1 METEQEGPRAS
12 STSGKAILR
21 IGPRVRVMLVRD
33 RGPIYVRPLSSSSEV
48 DALLRE
54 EMLSWD
60 RERFVALLLDGRNK
74 LLGIDEVSK
83 GSLGASIVHPRE
95 LFKAAILANAAA
107 IICAHNHP
115 SGDPTPSAEDR
126 RITERLRRAA
136 EVLGIPI
143 LDHIVIGD
151 PSFYSFADN
160 GW

>member
-1 METEQEGPRAS
+1 METEQEGPRALC
-12 STSGKAILR
+12 TSGKATLR

-33 RGPIYVRPLSSSSEV
+33 CGPIYVRPLSSSGEV

-54 EMLSWD
+54 EMLTWD
-60 RERFVALLLDGRNK
+60 RERFVALLLDGGNK

-126 RITERLRRAA
+126 RITERIRRAA
-136 EVLGIPI
+136 EILGIPV
-143 LDHIVIGD
+143 LDHVVIGD
-151 PSFYSFADN
+151 PSYYSFADN

>member
-1 METEQEGPRAS
+1 MEAEPEGPRAP
-12 STSGKAILR
+12 STLGKAILR

-33 RGPIYVRPLSSSSEV
+33 RGPVYVRPLSSSGEV

-143 LDHIVIGD
+143 LDHVVIGD

>member
-12 STSGKAILR
+12 CTSGKAILR

-33 RGPIYVRPLSSSSEV
+33 RGPIYVRPLSSSGEV

-54 EMLSWD
+54 EMLSSD
-60 RERFVALLLDGRNK
+60 RERFLALLLNGKNK
-74 LLGIDEVSK
+74 LLGIEEVSK

-143 LDHIVIGD
+143 LDHVVIGD